1 MPLLGLVLLS
11 PSSLGQNGV
20 SYHVLL
26 SPTVLLL
33 SYTIH
38 RVYGG
43 CTREATLC
51 SLAIFTKHPVSDFQ
65 PVHLH
70 CHRAAHCGPVAQC
83 LHLLCCRLKF
93 KLFLS
98 TVLSDSEPCCFGKT
112 RMHLWHTCM
121 NFPRRPSLM

>member
-43 CTREATLC
+43 CTREATLRG
-51 SLAIFTKHPVSDFQ
+51 LVIFTKHPVSDFQ
-65 PVHLH
+65 PVPWSPPLPQG
-70 CHRAAHCGPVAQC
+70 CPLRTCSAVSASA
-83 LHLLCCRLKF
+83 L
-93 KLFLS
+93 LS
-98 TVLSDSEPCCFGKT
+98 TEV
-112 RMHLWHTCM
+112 
-121 NFPRRPSLM
+121 